1 MTHFEY
7 TLSTFPDNSE
17 SNKFKQYARIL
28 LKKEMEKVRKGENRE
43 VEKRYKYFVD
53 YR

>member
-1 MTHFEY
+1 LNIPPL
-7 TLSTFPDNSE
+7 LSLILG
-17 SNKFKQYARIL
+17 NKFKQYARIL

-43 VEKRYKYFVD
+43 VENYKYFVD